1 MKNQGFHRLR
11 FDCSHYKIRLV
22 IHIVTCLLSFG
33 KALQRN
39 SKVKR
44 SHCPCYYYS
53 NSIKTFHVVLEGDL
67 VFKLNPGP
75 TDVRDGRAKH
85 KVDRGNN
92 DIKTVLLNARSLKS
106 LHKGPGTERMSQ
118 LSFFQT
124 FVCGNDYDVLGV
136 TETWLNDSIKDTE
149 ILEKG
154 YMIYRRDRVGRVG
167 GGVLLAVKSSFPS
180 RRRIDLETE
189 LEMVCVELNLNRSSK
204 ILISVV
210 HRPPNCNSDFSD
222 HFSTFLINC
231 SRITNSHS
239 IIMGDF
245 NFPDIKWIEHCGF
258 VDFQTSADSIF
269 CETLMDNFFSR

>member
-1 MKNQGFHRLR
+1 M
-11 FDCSHYKIRLV
+11 
-22 IHIVTCLLSFG
+22 
-33 KALQRN
+33 
-39 SKVKR
+39 
-44 SHCPCYYYS
+44 
-53 NSIKTFHVVLEGDL
+53 
-67 VFKLNPGP
+67 
-75 TDVRDGRAKH
+75 
-85 KVDRGNN
+85 
-92 DIKTVLLNARSLKS
+92 
-106 LHKGPGTERMSQ
+106 
-118 LSFFQT
+118 
-124 FVCGNDYDVLGV
+124 
-136 TETWLNDSIKDTE
+136 
-149 ILEKG
+149 
-154 YMIYRRDRVGRVG
+154 G